1 MRLVQIPA
9 DVAAPAPADPAAPA
23 RDDRSLA
30 EAYESYAPE
39 LRRYAT
45 ARLRDAAAAEDIVQ
59 EAFVRFAIEV
69 GAQRA
74 PRDQRAWLYRVVLNL
89 IISGSRRA
97 EVARRRSSRLSID
110 DVERLSPEVACLAT
124 ERQRVLATALQA
136 AGVAGQT
143 SLRLA
148 AEGYTGREI
157 AQVLGRSEG
166 ATRTLIC
173 RARSQVRRELAASYA
188 EVV

>member
-1 MRLVQIPA
+1 MRLGQIPA
-9 DVAAPAPADPAAPA
+9 SPASAAPGPAPSA
-23 RDDRSLA
+23 RDDRSIA
-30 EAYESYAPE
+30 AAYESYAPE

-45 ARLRDAAAAEDIVQ
+45 ARLRDSAAAEDIVQ
-59 EAFVRFAIEV
+59 EAFVRFAIEA

-89 IISGSRRA
+89 IISGARRA
-97 EVARRRSSRLSID
+97 EVARRRSSRLALD
-110 DVERLSPEVACLAT
+110 DIELESPEVACLAT
-124 ERQRVLATALQA
+124 ERQLVLAAALQV
-136 AGVAGQT
+136 AGAAGQT

-157 AQVLGRSEG
+157 AQALGRSEG

-188 EVV
+188 EVA

>member
-1 MRLVQIPA
+1 MRLELIPA
-9 DVAAPAPADPAAPA
+9 EPTQ
-23 RDDRSLA
+23 DDRSIA

-45 ARLRDAAAAEDIVQ
+45 ARLRDFAAAEDIVQ
-59 EAFVRFAIEV
+59 EAFVRLAIEC

-97 EVARRRSSRLSID
+97 EVARRRSSQLASD
-110 DVERLSPEVACLAT
+110 DIVLESPEAACLAT
-124 ERQRVLATALQA
+124 ERQRVLATALQTAGA
-136 AGVAGQT
+136 AGRT

-148 AEGYTGREI
+148 AEGYSGREI
-157 AQVLGRSEG
+157 AKLLGRSEG

-188 EVV
+188 EVA

>member
-1 MRLVQIPA
+1 MRLGQI
-9 DVAAPAPADPAAPA
+9 PAAPA
-23 RDDRSLA
+23 SVARAQAPSARDEHSIA
-30 EAYESYAPE
+30 AAYESYAPE

-45 ARLRDAAAAEDIVQ
+45 ARLRDSAAGEDVVQ

-97 EVARRRSSRLSID
+97 EVARRRSGRLALD
-110 DVERLSPEVACLAT
+110 DVELESPEVACLAT
-124 ERQRVLATALQA
+124 ERQRVLAAALQV
-136 AGVAGQT
+136 AGAAGQT

>member
-45 ARLRDAAAAEDIVQ
+45 ARLRDSAAAEDIVQ

-188 EVV
+188 EVA

>member
-1 MRLVQIPA
+1 MRLGQIPA
-9 DVAAPAPADPAAPA
+9 VPASAVPT
-23 RDDRSLA
+23 RDDCSIT

-45 ARLRDAAAAEDIVQ
+45 ARLRDGAAAEDIVQ
-59 EAFVRFAIEV
+59 EAFVRFAIEA
-69 GAQRA
+69 GARRA
-74 PRDQRAWLYRVVLNL
+74 PRNQRAWLYRVVLNL

-97 EVARRRSSRLSID
+97 EVVRRRSSRLAFD
-110 DVERLSPEVACLAT
+110 DIELESPEVACLAT
-124 ERQRVLATALQA
+124 ERQRALATALQA
-136 AGVAGQT
+136 AGVAGRT

-188 EVV
+188 EVA